1 MRDRAVVRT
10 LAALVPAD
18 LRLMRARQ
26 MLESEQEFL
35 GVDEVACPGCEG
47 TGWLSRRRLE
57 RCPLCC
63 GFREVPVGLADWF
76 RAQTAETTTTT
87 RRAPRKARTGDGG
100 SMRKAR
106 GGSGLSSAFCLV
118 AKRGAVVSPWS
129 GLGGGTRHGL

>member
-76 RAQTAETTTTT
+76 RAQTADHHDDTTST
-87 RRAPRKARTGDGG
+87 AQGDGRPG
-100 SMRKAR
+100 TAQE
-106 GGSGLSSAFCLV
+106 
-118 AKRGAVVSPWS
+118 GAVVRA
-129 GLGGGTRHGL
+129 L